1 MKSMYVV
8 IAILLL
14 LADAAD
20 ARTVYRCVR
29 GSDVSLATAPEPGSQ
44 CEARHVDDE
53 AATLPNLWGSFGA
66 VSGVLYQRQ
75 QGGETVYST
84 RNLPGSIRV
93 LAFTVPAPKGSPAH
107 VGLGQLGPPRLDVFA
122 ADFRAASRATGVEDA
137 LLRAIAYAESA
148 FDASAISSKGAQGVM
163 QLIPDTAKRFAVS
176 NPFSAK
182 QSISGGAHYLGQ
194 LLRRYKGD
202 HALAV
207 AAYNAGSGAVDR
219 YHGIPPYA
227 ETQQY
232 VAKVQALYLR
242 YKAAMER
249 AAH

>member
-1 MKSMYVV
+1 MKGFYML

-14 LADAAD
+14 IGDDAD

-29 GSDVSLATAPEPGSQ
+29 GSDVSLATAPEPGSR
-44 CEARHVDDE
+44 CEARQLADD
-53 AATLPNLWGSFGA
+53 APTLPNLWGSFGA

-75 QGGETVYST
+75 QDGQNVYST
-84 RNLPGSIRV
+84 RNLPGSTPV
-93 LAFTVPAPKGSPAH
+93 LSFTVPAPKNSPAH
-107 VGLGQLGPPRLDVFA
+107 VGLGNLGLPRLDVFA
-122 ADFRAASRATGVEDA
+122 ADFRDASRATGVEDA
-137 LLRAIAYAESA
+137 LLRAIAHAESA
-148 FDASAISSKGAQGVM
+148 FDASAVSAKGAQGVM
-163 QLIPDTAKRFAVS
+163 QLIPDTAKQFAVV

-182 QSISGGAHYLGQ
+182 QSIGGGAHYLKQ
-194 LLRRYKGD
+194 LLRRYKGN

-242 YKAAMER
+242 YQAALNR
-249 AAH
+249 PAH